1 MMTEFRLID
10 EQRHPATEHGEHC
23 LLAAGAGSGK
33 TRVLVE
39 RYLNILE
46 AGDWMPHLPGRILAI
61 TFTEKAA
68 LEMRGRIL
76 ERLVERAGSAAGDAR
91 LRLHQLLREM
101 EAAPISTIHGFCSRL
116 LKEHAALAG
125 LDPRFGVPGELD
137 LAILRAEVLDELLV
151 EQDSDL
157 AELSAVFDLDRV
169 AVALEKLRELRRSLG
184 LDPEDLAG
192 EAADELAAAQRRGVR
207 ELIGAGLITRQAE
220 LARALGDLVSHLEG
234 GQHPQPAS
242 RAKLAEAMALLSSRD
257 LDRIQPDLAAGLK
270 NCMSRFQKQGKA
282 IPDEGRLAAKH
293 AAYEKLRAATGE
305 LAAAWIAAD
314 PVRPG
319 SAESIA
325 LTAACLRLTGR
336 FDRRLRERM
345 RARAWLDF
353 EDLQLEA
360 VALLR
365 DNAGLRES
373 YHRHHDHVLV
383 DEFQDT
389 NRLQLELV
397 RLLVPREMPAER
409 SALFLVGDER
419 QSIYAF
425 RNADV
430 AVFEAERERMRE
442 LGLARELSHNHRSH
456 PDLLEFFN
464 AFFPPDRFPPMESL
478 REASGQARV
487 LLQLNVQDRTEGV
500 EAARLRSARELA
512 ACLVDARERGLAVG
526 QGEHARP
533 VDWGDMAILV
543 RSGASVR
550 PLVRAL
556 SEAGIPYDADAGRE
570 YFLRQELLDLEA
582 LVAALDDP
590 FQPLSLARGLRGD
603 LIGLSQVD
611 LLVLIPPRSGRRDR
625 GELLVRLE
633 AAAAGKLAMSDEG
646 RVATGRFLDLR
657 RRFAG
662 RLRRLPLRELIPAL
676 IEASDFDLRSAVD
689 PRALKVLRN
698 LRQLAEFLGEMESGR
713 RLGLRDFLAG
723 MERLREHSPRH
734 QEAWVPEEGGSLL
747 RILTIHGAK
756 GLEFPLLALFD
767 LDRELRAGRGAG
779 DFATLMA
786 TLDGRTDALL
796 GLKPRDPAEP
806 EEEGRPDSVHAWIR
820 AEAARRETEENLRL
834 LYVAMTRAEDYLILA
849 GGVKPPE
856 GEDPREYFL
865 DHSFNEDHDFLAR
878 VATFLA
884 PGDREALCGMA
895 LVGERGRLQGP
906 ELGAAPLPEPPPV
919 RQPDLDRLFHR
930 PDQAAAELELPVTS
944 LTLLGSCPLRWL
956 LARRLE
962 LGTLFRPGGEPWVP
976 APRAELERSGT
987 GGAAMG
993 TALHVILERWDFR
1006 APFDEAFAAACP
1018 AAMEPRLASEARE
1031 LLAAFFAVKQP
1042 WLERLAEAPLLR
1054 REEPFVFRLEGVLLH
1069 GQTDLVCEWRGQ
1081 RILMDWKSDRVAGR
1095 DAIERRLTHHR
1106 FQILL
1111 YALALAA
1118 AGRPVDQALL
1128 VFLRASDEGGF
1139 RQLRL
1144 EEFDLE
1150 WAATRARRMAELA
1163 RRLSDLEVGE
1173 SGESLMTRVPVFKD
1187 PPCADCP
1194 FRDGPCPRAYRDR
1207 ARGRGEV

>member
-1 MMTEFRLID
+1 MTDFRLIE
-10 EQRHPATEHGEHC
+10 EQRHPATAHGEHC

-46 AGDWMPHLPGRILAI
+46 AGDWSPRLPARILAI

-76 ERLVERAGSAAGDAR
+76 ERLLERADKAESGTR
-91 LRLHQLLREM
+91 LRLHRLLREM
-101 EAAPISTIHGFCSRL
+101 ESAPISTIHGFCSRL

-137 LAILRAEVLDELLV
+137 LAILRSELLDELLA
-151 EQDSDL
+151 EEDPDL
-157 AELSAVFDLDRV
+157 KALSAVFPLDRV
-169 AVALEKLRELRRSLG
+169 AEGLEKLRELRRSLG
-184 LDPEDLAG
+184 LDPAELEG
-192 EAADELAAAQRRGVR
+192 EAADELAASQRRCVR
-207 ELIGAGLITRQAE
+207 EMIGQDLLTRQSE
-220 LARALGDLVSHLEG
+220 LVRALDDLVSHLDG
-234 GQHPQPAS
+234 GRHPQTAS
-242 RAKLAEAMALLSSRD
+242 QNKLEAARALLASRD
-257 LDRIQPDLAAGLK
+257 LDQVQPDLAAGLK
-270 NCMSRFQKQGKA
+270 DCMSRFQKQGKV
-282 IPDEGRLAAKH
+282 IDDEGRLAVKQT
-293 AAYEKLRAATGE
+293 AYEKLRLATGE
-305 LAAAWIAAD
+305 LADAWIAAD
-314 PVRPG
+314 PAQPG
-319 SAESIA
+319 SAESLA
-325 LTAACLRLTGR
+325 LSAACLRLTGR

-365 DNAGLRES
+365 EHESLRGS
-373 YHRHHDHVLV
+373 YQRHYDHLLV

-397 RLLVPREMPAER
+397 RLLVPRPMPAEDC
-409 SALFLVGDER
+409 ALFLVGDER

-430 AVFEAERERMRE
+430 AVFEAERERMKQ
-442 LGLARELSHNHRSH
+442 LGLASELGHNHRSH
-456 PDLLEFFN
+456 PDLLQFYN
-464 AFFPPDRFPPMESL
+464 AFFPADRFPPMESL
-478 REASGQARV
+478 REATGEARV
-487 LLQLNVQDRTEGV
+487 LLQLNVQDRTESV

-526 QGEHARP
+526 QGDKTRP
-533 VDWGDMAILV
+533 VNWGDMAILV
-543 RSGASVR
+543 RSGGSVR

-556 SEAGIPYDADAGRE
+556 SESGIPYDADAGRE

-590 FQPLSLARGLRGD
+590 FLPITLARGLRGD
-603 LIGLSQVD
+603 LIGLSRAD
-611 LLVLIPPRSGRRDR
+611 LLVLIPPRSGRRDS
-625 GELLVRLE
+625 GELLARLASASKGE
-633 AAAAGKLAMSDEG
+633 LALSDEG
-646 RVATGRFLDLR
+646 RAASARFLDLR

-662 RLRRLPLRELIPAL
+662 RLRRLPLRDLIPAL

-767 LDRELRAGRGAG
+767 LDRELRAGHGG
-779 DFATLMA
+779 EEIATLMA
-786 TLDGRTDALL
+786 ELDGRPAALL
-796 GLKPRDPAEP
+796 GLKPKDPAEP
-806 EEEGRPDSVHAWIR
+806 EESGQPDAIYAWIQ
-820 AEAARRETEENLRL
+820 AEAARREREENLRL

-849 GGVKPPE
+849 GGVKAPAD
-856 GEDPREYFL
+856 EDPREYFL
-865 DHSFNEDHDFLAR
+865 THAFNEDHDFLAR
-878 VATFLA
+878 AASFMASGGRESLCDLA
-884 PGDREALCGMA
+884 MVSDQ
-895 LVGERGRLQGP
+895 GRLQGP
-906 ELGAAPLPEPPPV
+906 ELGAVSRPDPAPTPM
-919 RQPDLDRLFHR
+919 PDLDRLFHR
-930 PDQAAAELELPVTS
+930 PKLAAADLELPVTS
-944 LTLLGSCPLRWL
+944 LTLLGSCPMRWL

-976 APRAELERSGT
+976 AGRTQLASSGI
-987 GGAAMG
+987 GGADMG
-993 TALHVILERWDFR
+993 TALHLILERWDFR
-1006 APFDEAFAAACP
+1006 APFAEAFAAACP
-1018 AAMEPRLASEARE
+1018 AGMAAGLAEEARE
-1031 LLAAFFAVKQP
+1031 LLADFFAVKQP
-1042 WLERLAEAPLLR
+1042 WLERLAEASSLR
-1054 REEPFVFRLEGVLLH
+1054 REEPFVYRLGGVLLH

-1111 YALALAA
+1111 YSLALAA
-1118 AGRPVDQALL
+1118 AGRPIDQALI
-1128 VFLRASDEGGF
+1128 VFLRAKEEGGF

-1144 EEFDLE
+1144 ESFDLE
-1150 WAATRARRMAELA
+1150 WAGTRARRMAELA
-1163 RRLSDLEVGE
+1163 RELSGLAVGE
-1173 SGESLMTRVPVFKD
+1173 NSRSILESVPVFKD
-1187 PPCADCP
+1187 PPCGDCP
-1194 FRDGPCPRAYRDR
+1194 FRDGPCPRAYRES
-1207 ARGRGEV
+1207 ARSLGKV

>member
-1 MMTEFRLID
+1 MPEFRLLD
-10 EQRHPATEHGEHC
+10 EQRHPATKHGEHC

-46 AGDWMPHLPGRILAI
+46 DGDWSPRLPARILAI

-68 LEMRGRIL
+68 LEMRKRIL
-76 ERLVERAGSAAGDAR
+76 ERLVERGAEADDDKR
-91 LRLHQLLREM
+91 LRLHGLLREM

-137 LAILRAEVLDELLV
+137 LVILRAQVLDELLA
-151 EQDSDL
+151 ERDPDL
-157 AELSAVFDLDRV
+157 ATLSAVFDLDQI
-169 AVALEKLRELRRSLG
+169 AEGLERLRDLRRSLG
-184 LDPEDLAG
+184 LDPG
-192 EAADELAAAQRRGVR
+192 ELEGEGADELAAAQRRGVR
-207 ELIGAGLITRQAE
+207 DLIGASLLLRQEELVASLAE
-220 LARALGDLVSHLEG
+220 LVSHLDG
-234 GQHPQPAS
+234 GIHPQSASQGKLESARALLAS
-242 RAKLAEAMALLSSRD
+242 RELGRP
-257 LDRIQPDLAAGLK
+257 QPDLAAGPK
-270 NCMSRFQKQGKA
+270 TCMSRFHKQGKA
-282 IPDEGRLAAKH
+282 ILDGGRLVEKH
-293 AAYEKLRAATGE
+293 TAYEKLRVRTGE
-305 LAAAWIAAD
+305 LASAWSAAD
-314 PVRPG
+314 PALPG
-319 SAESIA
+319 SAGSLA

-336 FDRRLRERM
+336 FDQRLRERM
-345 RARAWLDF
+345 RGRAWLDF
-353 EDLQLEA
+353 EDLQLET

-365 DNAGLRES
+365 SNEGLRARC
-373 YHRHHDHVLV
+373 HRLYDHVLV

-389 NRLQLELV
+389 NNLQLELV
-397 RLLVPREMPAER
+397 RLLVPRDRSSAET
-409 SALFLVGDER
+409 ALFLVGDAR

-430 AVFEAERERMRE
+430 AVFEAERDRMAR
-442 LGLARELSHNHRSH
+442 LGRAHELSHNHRSH
-456 PDLLEFFN
+456 PDLLQFFN
-464 AFFPPDRFPPMESL
+464 AFFPEDRFPAMRSP
-478 REASGQARV
+478 RKATGKARV
-487 LLQLNVQDRTEGV
+487 LLQLNVQDQAEGV
-500 EAARLRSARELA
+500 ETARLRSARELA
-512 ACLVDARERGLAVG
+512 ACLADARARGLAI
-526 QGEHARP
+526 GEGEQRRP
-533 VDWGDMAILV
+533 LDWGDMAILV

-556 SEAGIPYDADAGRE
+556 SEAAIPYDADAGRE

-590 FQPLSLARGLRGD
+590 YQPLNLARGLCGD
-603 LIGLSQVD
+603 LIGMSRAD
-611 LLVLIPPRSGRRDR
+611 LLALIPPGAGRRDN

-633 AAAAGKLAMSDEG
+633 AAAAGKLKLDEEG
-646 RVATGRFLDLR
+646 RGAAARFLDLR

-756 GLEFPLLALFD
+756 GLEFPLVALFD

-786 TLDGRTDALL
+786 KLDGSPAALI
-796 GLKPRDPAEP
+796 GLKSRDPAEP
-806 EEEGRPDSVHAWIR
+806 QEAGEPDAVHTWIR
-820 AEAARRETEENLRL
+820 DEAARREAEENLRL
-834 LYVAMTRAEDYLILA
+834 LYVAMTRAEDYLVLA
-849 GGVKPPE
+849 GGVKPSP
-856 GEDPREYFL
+856 GGDPRDHFL
-865 DHSFNEDHDFLAR
+865 THAFGQDRDFLAR
-878 VATFLA
+878 VATFMGA
-884 PGDREALCGMA
+884 GGREALCR
-895 LVGERGRLQGP
+895 LVLPGEEGRLEGP
-906 ELGAAPLPEPPPV
+906 ELGAAPLPEPPSKEL
-919 RQPDLDRLFHR
+919 PDLDRLFRR
-930 PDQAAAELELPVTS
+930 PESAAGELELPVTS
-944 LTLLGSCPLRWL
+944 LTLLGSCPMRWL

-976 APRAELERSGT
+976 APRDELERSGT
-987 GGAAMG
+987 GGATMG
-993 TALHVILERWDFR
+993 TALHVILERWDFK
-1006 APFDEAFAAACP
+1006 APFAEAFAAACP
-1018 AAMEPRLASEARE
+1018 AAMEPRLVLEARE
-1031 LLAAFFAVKQP
+1031 LLAGFFAVKQP
-1042 WLERLAEAPLLR
+1042 WLARLAEVRSLR

-1069 GQTDLVCEWRGQ
+1069 GQMDLVCEWRGQ

-1128 VFLRASDEGGF
+1128 VFLRASEEGGF

-1163 RRLSDLEVGE
+1163 RRLSGLTVGE
-1173 SGESLMTRVPVFKD
+1173 PGESLLSRVPVFKD

-1194 FRDGPCPRAYRDR
+1194 FRNGPCPRDYRNET
-1207 ARGRGEV
+1207 RGRRVV